1 MEQALTAVQLFFY
14 MMSGLGI
21 FFLGVGVLW
30 FVSVYKE
37 KINKKD

>member
-30 FVSVYKE
+30 FVSLYKE
-37 KINKKD
+37 KKDKQD